1 MKILVII
8 IQKFI
13 RYIQL
18 IVRKKI
24 KNNKI
29 KIKIKKKKEKIK
41 LNKN

>member
-29 KIKIKKKKEKIK
+29 KIKIKKKKVIIK
-41 LNKN
+41 LH